1 MFSDRE
7 RTIRRSRTPGSKD
20 VLVGVKDTLCKL
32 FISAVGIQGP
42 RCRVFGLTEPSLG
55 GIYTFIFVTDIRLD
69 LASDTVVADA
79 CVLPLTSNIIEVI
92 SSTLAELKEG
102 ILVEIK
108 TVGEEMRAWKRLLP
122 ALTERCREWKHKN
135 TCEYNVQGV
144 PLSLEFADTPICSCG
159 QGMGVDSFRRVK
171 EWEAIANYATRAAIG
186 PLFAVSYLDKIT
198 TETNKVFSNIPKAPG
213 RCAMCSG
220 SGKPNLQI
228 CSRCKR
234 VGYCGLTCQQEDWKR
249 HKRECR

>member
-1 MFSDRE
+1 MKTVVPPIMPTTTDDRLDKFPVVLLGKMATLWNIHHLKLDRIPALDISDGHKLEWITTHVLSMFSDRE

-135 TCEYNVQGV
+135 T
-144 PLSLEFADTPICSCG
+144 SFKEFLYLWNLRTLRS
-159 QGMGVDSFRRVK
+159 
-171 EWEAIANYATRAAIG
+171 AAVG
-186 PLFAVSYLDKIT
+186 
-198 TETNKVFSNIPKAPG
+198 KAW
-213 RCAMCSG
+213 R
-220 SGKPNLQI
+220 
-228 CSRCKR
+228 
-234 VGYCGLTCQQEDWKR
+234 
-249 HKRECR
+249 